1 MKMVLLVG
9 TLHRVK
15 EASRP
20 LGEFLVHHK
29 PHLISVEISPYG
41 LSFRKRKREL
51 IPKLPFPL
59 RLFLEIPY
67 EYEVAKEYALKH
79 QIPVLPIDLCY
90 WSKRFLREAS
100 YLLKT
105 PWIGEVPL
113 SFEGNIGFAKKA
125 WNDKTFGMFIAKR
138 LDPKRERAL
147 ALRIRKLFHH
157 HYPKRIVHIGGWVHM
172 LDVPGTLYSLLKDL
186 KPTRFLILPEEKG

>member
-20 LGEFLVHHK
+20 LGEFLAHHK
-29 PHLISVEISPYG
+29 PDLISVEISPYG
-41 LSFRKRKREL
+41 LFFRKRKREL
-51 IPKLPFPL
+51 IPKLPSTL

-67 EYEVAKEYALKH
+67 EYEVAKQYGLKH
-79 QIPVLPIDLCY
+79 HIPVLPIDLCY
-90 WSKRFLREAS
+90 WTKRFLREAS
-100 YLLKT
+100 YLLKN
-105 PWIGEVPL
+105 PGIGEVFL

-172 LDVPGTLYSLLKDL
+172 LDIPGTLYSLLKDL